1 FLSRRPSPLL
11 SSSLLHARPPQLPLY
26 LASPL
31 PQSPPL
37 MDYERIHEPLPRQS
51 GGFSPAKLRAM
62 LRGLEK
68 HQRNGEDTSPE
79 ANDSGELDDQRS
91 LECSTSTEMSSN
103 SGHRS
108 RNRAP
113 DDDSFD
119 SESSSSG
126 PPTVKRSAAV
136 AALLPPFSRPT
147 PSKWDD
153 AEKWISSPTSNR
165 TGRAGPATG
174 TVPKKSALAFPEHG
188 GRPPAVA
195 KVVTDVPTTTS
206 GPLVKISDG
215 LIQSDLLKSAQG
227 ASVVD
232 EPAPAVRSVSMRDM
246 GTEMTPIASQE
257 PSRTGTPIVAS
268 SPTSSRT
275 PTPQRTTEFSASNI
289 DSNKKEM
296 SQEELQINTRQEIM
310 DLGQRLGKTNIAA
323 WASKEE
329 KAAAHL
335 TNTTT
340 DNPVAINR
348 ETRAADWQEAEKAKY
363 LSRFQREEAKIQAWE
378 NHQKAKIE
386 AEMKRIEAKI
396 ERKRAREQDRL
407 ANKLAAVSHR
417 AEAKREAAEVRRN
430 QEAARTEEQAAQIRE
445 TGHAPSSFSCWCWC
459 L

>member
-1 FLSRRPSPLL
+1 
-11 SSSLLHARPPQLPLY
+11 
-26 LASPL
+26 
-31 PQSPPL
+31 

-68 HQRNGEDTSPE
+68 HQRSGDDTSPE

-91 LECSTSTEMSSN
+91 LECSTSMSSN

-126 PPTVKRSAAV
+126 PPTVKRSAVV

-165 TGRAGPATG
+165 TGRTGPATG

-195 KVVTDVPTTTS
+195 MVVSDVPTNT
-206 GPLVKISDG
+206 GPLVKNSDG
-215 LIQSDLLKSAQG
+215 LTQSDLCKPAESA
-227 ASVVD
+227 SIID
-232 EPAPAVRSVSMRDM
+232 EPAPAIRSVSMRDM

-257 PSRTGTPIVAS
+257 PSRTGTPIIAS

-275 PTPQRTTEFSASNI
+275 PTPQRTTEFSISNI
-289 DSNKKEM
+289 DSNKKEV
-296 SQEELQINTRQEIM
+296 SEEELQMNTRQEIM
-310 DLGQRLGKTNIAA
+310 DLGQREA
-323 WASKEE
+323 
-329 KAAAHL
+329 
-335 TNTTT
+335 
-340 DNPVAINR
+340 
-348 ETRAADWQEAEKAKY
+348 RATDWQEAEKAKY
-363 LSRFQREEAKIQAWE
+363 LARFQREEVKIQAWE

-386 AEMKRIEAKI
+386 AEMKRVEAKI
-396 ERKRAREQDRL
+396 ERKRARQQDRL
-407 ANKLAAVSHR
+407 SHKLAAVSHR
-417 AEAKREAAEVRRN
+417 AEAKREAAEARRN
-430 QEAARTEEQAAQIRE
+430 QEAARAEELAAQIRE

>member
-1 FLSRRPSPLL
+1 
-11 SSSLLHARPPQLPLY
+11 
-26 LASPL
+26 
-31 PQSPPL
+31 

-68 HQRNGEDTSPE
+68 HQRSGDDTSPE
-79 ANDSGELDDQRS
+79 ANDSGELDDRRS
-91 LECSTSTEMSSN
+91 LECSTSMSSN

-195 KVVTDVPTTTS
+195 KVVSDVPTNT
-206 GPLVKISDG
+206 GPLVKNSDG
-215 LIQSDLLKSAQG
+215 LAQSDLFKPAQSA
-227 ASVVD
+227 SIID
-232 EPAPAVRSVSMRDM
+232 EPAPEIRSVSMRDM

-257 PSRTGTPIVAS
+257 PSRTGTPIIAS

-275 PTPQRTTEFSASNI
+275 PTPQRTTEFSISNI
-289 DSNKKEM
+289 DSNKEM
-296 SQEELQINTRQEIM
+296 SEEELQMNTRQEIM
-310 DLGQRLGKTNIAA
+310 DLGQRLGKTTVAA

-329 KAAAHL
+329 KAATHFKS
-335 TNTTT
+335 TTT
-340 DNPVAINR
+340 DKVVDINR
-348 ETRAADWQEAEKAKY
+348 EARATDWQEAEKAKY
-363 LSRFQREEAKIQAWE
+363 LARFQREEVKIQAWE

-386 AEMKRIEAKI
+386 AEMKRVEAKI

-407 ANKLAAVSHR
+407 SHKLAAVSHR
-417 AEAKREAAEVRRN
+417 AEAKREAAEARRN
-430 QEAARTEEQAAQIRE
+430 QDAARTVELAAQIRE
-445 TGHAPSSFSCWCWC
+445 TGHTPSSFSCWCWC

>member
-1 FLSRRPSPLL
+1 
-11 SSSLLHARPPQLPLY
+11 
-26 LASPL
+26 
-31 PQSPPL
+31 
-37 MDYERIHEPLPRQS
+37 MDYERIHEPLPRQA

-79 ANDSGELDDQRS
+79 ANDSGELDDRRS

-136 AALLPPFSRPT
+136 AALMPPFSRPT

-153 AEKWISSPTSNR
+153 ADKWISSPTSNR

-188 GRPPAVA
+188 GRMPAVA
-195 KVVTDVPTTTS
+195 KVVADVPTS
-206 GPLVKISDG
+206 NGPFVKNSDG
-215 LIQSDLLKSAQG
+215 LTQSDLLKPAQSASIVDG
-227 ASVVD
+227 SV
-232 EPAPAVRSVSMRDM
+232 PAVRSVSMRDM

-275 PTPQRTTEFSASNI
+275 PTPQRTTEYSVSNI
-289 DSNKKEM
+289 DSNKKGM
-296 SQEELQINTRQEIM
+296 SEEELQINTRQEIM

-329 KAAAHL
+329 KAAAHF
-335 TNTTT
+335 TDTTVN
-340 DNPVAINR
+340 NPVDINR
-348 ETRAADWQEAEKAKY
+348 ETRAAYWQEAEKAKY
-363 LSRFQREEAKIQAWE
+363 LARFQREEAKIQAWE

-386 AEMKRIEAKI
+386 AEIKRIEAKI
-396 ERKRAREQDRL
+396 ERKRACEQDRL
-407 ANKLAAVSHR
+407 AIKLAAVSHR
-417 AEAKREAAEVRRN
+417 AEARRVAAAVRRN

-459 L
+459 I

>member
-1 FLSRRPSPLL
+1 
-11 SSSLLHARPPQLPLY
+11 
-26 LASPL
+26 
-31 PQSPPL
+31 
-37 MDYERIHEPLPRQS
+37 MDYERIHEPLSRQS

-68 HQRNGEDTSPE
+68 QRSGDDTSPE
-79 ANDSGELDDQRS
+79 ANDSGELDDRRS
-91 LECSTSTEMSSN
+91 LECSTSMSSN

-108 RNRAP
+108 RNPAP

-136 AALLPPFSRPT
+136 AALLPFSRPT

-174 TVPKKSALAFPEHG
+174 TVPKKSSLAFPEHG

-195 KVVTDVPTTTS
+195 KAVADVPIST
-206 GPLVKISDG
+206 GPLVKNSDG
-215 LIQSDLLKSAQG
+215 LTQSDLSKPAQ
-227 ASVVD
+227 SPPIVD
-232 EPAPAVRSVSMRDM
+232 EPEAAIRSVSMRDM

-257 PSRTGTPIVAS
+257 PSRTGTPIIAS

-275 PTPQRTTEFSASNI
+275 PTPQRTTEFSLSNI

-296 SQEELQINTRQEIM
+296 SEVELQMNTRQEIM
-310 DLGQRLGKTNIAA
+310 DLGQRLGKTTIAA

-329 KAAAHL
+329 KAAAHF
-335 TNTTT
+335 TSSTT
-340 DNPVAINR
+340 DKVVDINR
-348 ETRAADWQEAEKAKY
+348 EARATDWQEAEKAKY
-363 LSRFQREEAKIQAWE
+363 LARFHREEAKIQAWE

-386 AEMKRIEAKI
+386 AEIKRIEAKI
-396 ERKRAREQDRL
+396 ERKRACEQDRL
-407 ANKLAAVSHR
+407 VNKLAAVSHR
-417 AEAKREAAEVRRN
+417 AEAKREAAEVRRS
-430 QEAARTEEQAAQIRE
+430 QEAARTEELAAQIRE